1 MQVENRKI
9 NDRLEELILT
19 SYEAM
24 YRMAYTYMKNEQDS
38 MDVVQETVLKAMKGV
53 SKVREESFLKTW
65 LFRILINTAVDE
77 LEKRKKILP
86 LFTENEESKE
96 DVYEDTDILNVLERL
111 DANEKTVITLRYFE
125 EWKIEDI
132 SIFMEKNVNT
142 VKSTL
147 YRALRKMKTE
157 LMKGEEKL

>member
-1 MQVENRKI
+1 MENRKI

-24 YRMAYTYMKNEQDS
+24 YRMAYTYMRNEQDS
-38 MDVVQETVLKAMKGV
+38 MDVVQETILKAMKGV

-65 LFRILINTAVDE
+65 LFRILINTALDE
-77 LEKRKKILP
+77 LERRRKILP
-86 LFTENEESKE
+86 LYTEDEESKE
-96 DVYEDTDILNVLERL
+96 DIYEDTDVMNLLERL
-111 DANEKTVITLRYFE
+111 DANEKTVIMLRYFE

-132 SIFMEKNVNT
+132 STFMEKNVNT
-142 VKSTL
+142 VKSIL

-157 LMKGEEKL
+157 LTKGETAL